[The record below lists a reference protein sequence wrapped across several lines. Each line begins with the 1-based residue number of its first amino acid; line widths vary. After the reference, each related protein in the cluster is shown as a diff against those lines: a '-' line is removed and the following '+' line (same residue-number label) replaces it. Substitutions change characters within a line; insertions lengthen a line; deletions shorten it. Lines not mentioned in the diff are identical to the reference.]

1 MMSPSFTRCVQANTV
16 PMRCVLGIGNPGS
29 TYDGTRHN
37 LGFAVVDEIAR
48 RHGCTDWQRK
58 WSSLVCAWRLPQTLI
73 PADGDDHALLIKP
86 QTFVNLSGEAVQAV
100 LAFHKISASD
110 VLVVV
115 DDLTLPLGDLR
126 LRPDGSAGGHNG
138 LRDIEARLGKTYPR
152 LRIGMGPLPP
162 GADQVGFVLGR
173 FAPDDRATAE
183 KTVAKAAD
191 CALSWVRDG
200 VVVACRYNGPLVP
213 PPVKPKPP
221 ARPMAERAKPDA
233 PAGDAAPAA
242 TAALTGTPAA
252 VKPAEHSAISAAPP
266 QA

>member
-1 MMSPSFTRCVQANTV
+1 MTSPSFTRRVQANTV
-16 PMRCVLGIGNPGS
+16 PMRCVHGIGNPGS

-86 QTFVNLSGEAVQAV
+86 QTFVNLSGEALQAV

-110 VLVVV
+110 ILVVV

-138 LRDIEARLGKTYPR
+138 LRDIDAHVGKDYRRVRIGIGHPGHKDLVLNWVLRDFEPDERDDKTGWVPKLLGALAEESALLAEGGQKADEKYMSRVAALAPPPDLPARLDIK
-152 LRIGMGPLPP
+152 
-162 GADQVGFVLGR
+162 
-173 FAPDDRATAE
+173 E
-183 KTVAKAAD
+183 
-191 CALSWVRDG
+191 
-200 VVVACRYNGPLVP
+200 
-213 PPVKPKPP
+213 
-221 ARPMAERAKPDA
+221 
-233 PAGDAAPAA
+233 
-242 TAALTGTPAA
+242 
-252 VKPAEHSAISAAPP
+252 
-266 QA
+266 